1 MIWAWFPCAAVMP
14 DSWCSVV
21 TCWLASLQTKTVDE
35 ITFSLYS
42 AVPTTVTASLFSPQ

>member
-21 TCWLASLQTKTVDE
+21 TCWLVSLQTKTVDE
-35 ITFSLYS
+35 ITFSDS
-42 AVPTTVTASLFSPQ
+42 AVRTTVTASLFRPQ